1 MARVTDRVRAV
12 GMAVVV
18 AVLLAGG
25 GGVHAQAPESSPAA
39 SPPPT
44 TTTAAQD
51 GFVPIDEL
59 PPEDRLPA
67 APFLVGA
74 YTITLVLLVGY
85 VWLLWRRLGVVQRDL
100 DEVRRTVGAGG
111 SRM

>member
-1 MARVTDRVRAV
+1 MARVTDWVRAV
-12 GMAVVV
+12 AMAGVV

-25 GGVHAQAPESSPAA
+25 GGALAQGPESSPSP
-39 SPPPT
+39 SPPP

-85 VWLLWRRLGVVQRDL
+85 AWLLWRRLGVVQRDL
-100 DEVRRTVGAGG
+100 DEVRRSVGAGG